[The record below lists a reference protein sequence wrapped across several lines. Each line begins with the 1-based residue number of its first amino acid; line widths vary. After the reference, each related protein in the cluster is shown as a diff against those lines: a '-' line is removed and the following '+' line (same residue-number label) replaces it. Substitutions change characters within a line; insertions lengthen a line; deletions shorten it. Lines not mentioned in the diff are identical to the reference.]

1 MAEIGLEIFGSPKLQ
16 TLYHDIVVD
25 FVVIHHHMEVA
36 EDDKKRTQM
45 VSGHGMTEIGV
56 VDRVDPSQ

>member
-1 MAEIGLEIFGSPKLQ
+1 MAEIGLESFGSPKLQ

-25 FVVIHHHMEVA
+25 FVVIRHHMEVA
-36 EDDKKRTQM
+36 EEDRKRTQM
-45 VSGHGMTEIGV
+45 VSGHKMAKIGV